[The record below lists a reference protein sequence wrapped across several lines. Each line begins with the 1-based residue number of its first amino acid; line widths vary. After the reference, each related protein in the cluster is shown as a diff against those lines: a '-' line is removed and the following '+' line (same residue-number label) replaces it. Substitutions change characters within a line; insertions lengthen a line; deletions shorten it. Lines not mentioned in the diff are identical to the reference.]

1 VQFPSARHTTE
12 RAQLQAFLVTPYPRD
27 SNLLAAQLQHS
38 LTPREH
44 GRPATMPNTSG
55 RRETFDAHELL
66 APAVYQIE
74 NMSRR

>member
-1 VQFPSARHTTE
+1 LQRNYNTASRRASA
-12 RAQLQAFLVTPYPRD
+12 A
-27 SNLLAAQLQHS
+27 
-38 LTPREH
+38 

-55 RRETFDAHELL
+55 RRETFDAHEWL